1 MAAHIPE
8 RIALTQARG
17 AIDRVDDGLLL
28 LLAARRRL
36 VRVVASLKASAG
48 VPPRDLQRELNIR
61 GRAER
66 LAVRLDLPK
75 ATVQDCWTS
84 SSAMVAVSK
93 DYDLTRISALQ
104 TLLLQALSPCSF
116 PLPIPIW

>member
-36 VRVVASLKASAG
+36 VASLKASAG

-116 PLPIPIW
+116 PLPVPSW